1 MKEVISFFIMS
12 VFILLPYSSLA
23 QQARIL
29 SVSSLNIPSGDYSGI
44 TRIEGTD
51 IYAIVSDKADGF
63 FMVRIPIS
71 ISGKVGKIVRS
82 RLLNGSMFEDE
93 IIPSVGKWSIN
104 KTEEIEK
111 RKIEL
116 KGDSVMIDSLKLDSI
131 FIPPHKHIFNQWTS
145 YRDCEGIAY
154 QPSTKSFFI
163 SGESDQLILEYD
175 SIGTITGRHLEIPA
189 FFSRSNIHSN
199 YGFEALCYNS
209 KTDCFY
215 ATTENQLPVDGP
227 VIGIGSMQGARLRI
241 QGFSAKNLIPKDCY
255 AYITDVPTATS
266 SARQYAF
273 GVPELCA
280 LPSGDLL
287 VLEREFWVGNSL
299 SVIGSFVHNKLYKV
313 FLENARDISNY
324 ASISTL
330 DKSMFLSKK
339 LLLSWKTT
347 LSKGDIAN
355 YEGMCLGPMLG
366 DGRQTLLLINDSQHA
381 YKGVLGEYLMIVAL
395 PKNIE

>member
-1 MKEVISFFIMS
+1 MRKVISFFIMS
-12 VFILLPYSSLA
+12 VSILLPYSSLA

-51 IYAIVSDKADGF
+51 SYAIVSDKADGF
-63 FMVRIPIS
+63 FVVRIPIS
-71 ISGKVGKIVRS
+71 LSGKVGQIVRS
-82 RLLNGSMFEDE
+82 RLLNGSIFEDE
-93 IIPSVGKWSIN
+93 ITPPADKWSIN
-104 KTEEIEK
+104 KAEEIEK
-111 RKIEL
+111 GKIEL
-116 KGDSVMIDSLKLDSI
+116 KGDSV
-131 FIPPHKHIFNQWTS
+131 IFNQWTS

-154 QPSTKSFFI
+154 KPSTKSFFI

-189 FFSRSNIHSN
+189 LFSHSNIHSN

-215 ATTENQLPVDGP
+215 TTTENQLPVDGP

-241 QGFSAKNLIPKDCY
+241 QSFSAKNLIPKDCY

-266 SARQYAF
+266 SAQQYAF

-299 SVIGSFVHNKLYKV
+299 SVLGSFVHNKLYRV
-313 FLENARDISNY
+313 LLENAKDISNY
-324 ASISTL
+324 DSISTL
-330 DKSMFLSKK
+330 DRSMFLSKK
-339 LLLSWKTT
+339 LLLSWETT

-381 YKGVLGEYLMIVAL
+381 YKGILGEYLMIITL
-395 PKNIE
+395 PKNIK